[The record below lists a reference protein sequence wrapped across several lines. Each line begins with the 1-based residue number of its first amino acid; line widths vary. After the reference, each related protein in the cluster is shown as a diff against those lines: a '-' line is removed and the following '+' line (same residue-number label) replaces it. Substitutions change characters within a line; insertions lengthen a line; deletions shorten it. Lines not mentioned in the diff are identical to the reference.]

1 VYKEKSYLDENVFL
15 FYFAYIY
22 SPDIIVTGKK
32 GGRRK
37 KTTHTHKIN
46 D

>member
-22 SPDIIVTGKK
+22 CPDIIVTGKK
-32 GGRRK
+32 EEEEEK
-37 KTTHTHKIN
+37 PHIHTK
-46 D
+46 